1 MSLLKNIHIR
11 LLKIVYQ
18 CIKMCVS
25 CLLEI
30 MYRLLKIMYHFVL
43 EKKKEKK
50 KLVQSRHIISSIIYC
65 RYMSLY
71 LVSSLLHNS
80 YFTESHKLNYL
91 PKLHNHT
98 TTFSLFHATHSLFSH
113 ERSHCVVGL
122 AHTLQFINTT

>member
-43 EKKKEKK
+43 EKKKKK
-50 KLVQSRHIISSIIYC
+50 TCTKQTHN
-65 RYMSLY
+65 MQHN
-71 LVSSLLHNS
+71 LL
-80 YFTESHKLNYL
+80 
-91 PKLHNHT
+91 
-98 TTFSLFHATHSLFSH
+98 
-113 ERSHCVVGL
+113 
-122 AHTLQFINTT
+122 

>member
-43 EKKKEKK
+43 EKKEKK
-50 KLVQSRHIISSIIYC
+50 N
-65 RYMSLY
+65 LY
-71 LVSSLLHNS
+71 KAD
-80 YFTESHKLNYL
+80 T
-91 PKLHNHT
+91 
-98 TTFSLFHATHSLFSH
+98 
-113 ERSHCVVGL
+113 
-122 AHTLQFINTT
+122 